1 MSFVPPRC
9 PNSACPEHLR
19 PGPRFFRRAGVY
31 RAWCH
36 DEPVPRFR
44 CKACRRGFS
53 RQTFRAGYRDR
64 RPDLNAEL
72 LALVASGVGL
82 RQCGRLLGLDI
93 HSVQHKLRKIARTCE
108 QLHEN
113 LSPQLPGPRTFL
125 MDEEETYETASIRPL
140 TMPVVIERETWF
152 VVATAVGP
160 IRRLAPRGTARRRA
174 QEREDRLHGRRPD
187 HSRRCVT
194 AVLRQLERRIRDQPL
209 VLRTDQKA
217 SYRAI
222 ARQVF
227 AERVV
232 HETTSSRRLRD
243 WRNPLFPINTTLA
256 MTRDNCGRLRRRS
269 WLVTKKRER
278 LQAQLHVF
286 AVYRNYVRRRFNR
299 DRRHQTPAWFLGLL
313 PRELRPAEVVAWRQ
327 DWGHRSILPT
337 SADATR
343 SVGDHRP
350 VAPPRPDAA

>member
-1 MSFVPPRC
+1 MSFSPPRC
-9 PNSACPEHLR
+9 PNSACPEHLH
-19 PGPRFFRRAGVY
+19 PGPRFFRRAGFYKV
-31 RAWCH
+31 WCH

-44 CKACRRGFS
+44 CKTCQRCFS

-64 RPDLNAEL
+64 RPDLNAPLLEL
-72 LALVASGVGL
+72 VTSGVGL

-93 HSVQHKLRKIARTCE
+93 HSVLHKLQKIARTCE
-108 QLHEN
+108 LLHDN
-113 LSPQLPGPRTFL
+113 MSPQLPGPRTFL
-125 MDEEETYETASIRPL
+125 LDEEETYEMASIRPL
-140 TMPVVIERETWF
+140 TMPVLIEREAWF

-160 IRRLAPRGTARRRA
+160 IRRLAPRGTPRRRA
-174 QEREDRLHGRRPD
+174 QDHEDRRHGRRPD

-194 AVLRQLERRIRDQPL
+194 AVLRQLERRIRGQPL

-227 AERVV
+227 GERVV
-232 HETTSSRRLRD
+232 HQTTSSRLLRD
-243 WRNPLFPINTTLA
+243 RFNPLFPINTTLA

-278 LQAQLHVF
+278 LQGHLHVF
-286 AVYRNYVRRRFNR
+286 TVYRNYMRKRFNR
-299 DRRHQTPAWFLGLL
+299 DRHYQTPAWFLGLL
-313 PRELRPAEVVAWRQ
+313 PRQLLAAEVVAWRQ

-337 SADATR
+337 SYDATR
-343 SVGDHRP
+343 SVGDHLAA
-350 VAPPRPDAA
+350 APPAT